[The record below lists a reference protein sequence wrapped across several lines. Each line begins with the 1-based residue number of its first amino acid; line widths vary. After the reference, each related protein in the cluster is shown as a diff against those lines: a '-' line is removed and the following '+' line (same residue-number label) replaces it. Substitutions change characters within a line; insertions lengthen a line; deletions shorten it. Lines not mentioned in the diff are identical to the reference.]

1 LGFRIKVKYVHNH
14 HNEQV
19 NRMNTKILLA
29 ASLIAVFVIGSYAP
43 ALVAYAQYMGN
54 VGSKGETGQYT
65 LEEALEIQ
73 KRRIDAAKA
82 NPASG
87 SGTPYLDAGGVV
99 GAAVIAGAVFGGIA
113 GAFFIR
119 GRSGKYAA
127 MGRG

>member
-1 LGFRIKVKYVHNH
+1 
-14 HNEQV
+14 
-19 NRMNTKILLA
+19 MNTRTLLLGTMLAVFFFGAIGA
-29 ASLIAVFVIGSYAP
+29 AS
-43 ALVAYAQYMGN
+43 VAFAQYMGN
-54 VGSKGETGQYT
+54 VGSEGQTGSYT

-73 KRRIDAAKA
+73 KRRIDAAEA

-87 SGTPYLDAGGVV
+87 SGTPYLDASGVV
-99 GAAVIAGAVFGGIA
+99 GASVIAAAVFGGIA

>member
-1 LGFRIKVKYVHNH
+1 MFRIKVKYVQFP

-19 NRMNTKILLA
+19 NCMNTKILLA
-29 ASLIAVFVIGSYAP
+29 TSLIAVFAIGTYAP
-43 ALVAYAQYMGN
+43 SIVAYAQYMGN
-54 VGSKGETGQYT
+54 VGSEGETGSYT

-73 KRRIDAAKA
+73 RRRIEAAEA

-99 GAAVIAGAVFGGIA
+99 GATVITAAVFGGIA
-113 GAFFIR
+113 GALFIR

>member
-1 LGFRIKVKYVHNH
+1 
-14 HNEQV
+14 
-19 NRMNTKILLA
+19 MNNKLIIFLV
-29 ASLIAVFVIGSYAP
+29 ASALCSIFVPSLMNI
-43 ALVAYAQYMGN
+43 AYAQYMGN
-54 VGSKGETGQYT
+54 VGSKGETGSYT

-73 KRRIDAAKA
+73 KRRVDAANA

-87 SGTPYLDAGGVV
+87 SGTPYLDAGGVF
-99 GAAVIAGAVFGGIA
+99 GAAIIAGAVFGGVA

>member
-1 LGFRIKVKYVHNH
+1 
-14 HNEQV
+14 
-19 NRMNTKILLA
+19 MNKTILLA
-29 ASLIAVFVIGSYAP
+29 ASLVAVFTMGYYAEDTI
-43 ALVAYAQYMGN
+43 AFAQYMGN
-54 VGSKGETGQYT
+54 VGSEGETGAYT

-73 KRRIDAAKA
+73 RRRIEAAEA

-99 GAAVIAGAVFGGIA
+99 GASIIAGAVFGGIA
-113 GAFFIR
+113 AAFFIR

>member
-1 LGFRIKVKYVHNH
+1 LRNRIKVKYVQFH

-19 NRMNTKILLA
+19 NCMNTKILLA
-29 ASLIAVFVIGSYAP
+29 ASLLAVFAIGTYAP
-43 ALVAYAQYMGN
+43 GLVAYAQYMGN
-54 VGSKGETGQYT
+54 VGSEGQTGSYT

-73 KRRIDAAKA
+73 RRRIESAEA

-87 SGTPYLDAGGVV
+87 SGTPYLDASGVL
-99 GAAVIAGAVFGGIA
+99 GASVIAGAVFGGIA
-113 GAFFIR
+113 GALFLR

>member
-1 LGFRIKVKYVHNH
+1 
-14 HNEQV
+14 
-19 NRMNTKILLA
+19 MNTKIVLA
-29 ASLIAVFVIGSYAP
+29 ASLIAVFTVGLYAES
-43 ALVAYAQYMGN
+43 AVAFAQYMGN
-54 VGSKGETGQYT
+54 VGSEGQTGSYT

-73 KRRIDAAKA
+73 TRRIAAAEA
-82 NPASG
+82 NPSSG

-113 GAFFIR
+113 GAFFLK